1 MQPTY
6 HGAKDEDTYLI
17 HTEYR
22 ARFSTE
28 AVRAGLGKVS
38 TYPFEFPTA
47 VADRDAQGIAAL
59 WGCPGGVPSSA
70 MADETDRAIAERLDR
85 NAAERRAHREADL
98 QREQAV
104 DQLIAEALEQ
114 ANMQ

>member
-1 MQPTY
+1 
-6 HGAKDEDTYLI
+6 
-17 HTEYR
+17 
-22 ARFSTE
+22 
-28 AVRAGLGKVS
+28 VS
-38 TYPFEFPTA
+38 TYPFEFPAA
-47 VADRDAQGIAAL
+47 VANRHAQGIAAL